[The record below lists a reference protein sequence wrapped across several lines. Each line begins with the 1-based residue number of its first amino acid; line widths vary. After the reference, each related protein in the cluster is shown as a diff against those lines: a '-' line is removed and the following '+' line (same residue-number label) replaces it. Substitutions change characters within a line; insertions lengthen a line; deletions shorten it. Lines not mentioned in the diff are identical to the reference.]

1 MGSATGA
8 AELEKIMNKA
18 DKKIAAEYKED
29 MAAIAEAER
38 REAQEEERR
47 QWAQRNGNDSGF
59 DPYWNLD

>member
-29 MAAIAEAER
+29 MAIIAEAER